1 MSTTSGL
8 ARLYHPSDGALMHS
22 IFALISPWDR
32 SPYALRRVCRSFRA
46 FYAVRVV
53 WTRLLRDHFSAA
65 AAVHEDMTLEEA
77 RHLCALALQEPWQE
91 LIKGQ
96 VLQQFRDSGW
106 SILDLSR
113 TNVTALPHRGHREL
127 EHLTTLRLP
136 LRCSLDSLP
145 EDFAVLQNLTEES
158 FMAAIKRVKTLPE
171 DIVDHPHLRDATELD
186 LKDFQLVSLPERFGE
201 LKSLTSLNVR
211 ECQSLVSLSE
221 GFGELRNLQTL
232 NLNSCYKLGSLP
244 ERFGELKNLQTL
256 NLQHSGDF
264 GSSMSLR
271 SLPEGFGELTSLRKL
286 DLMRCPATLP
296 DTLRAHLEAQ
306 GCECQS

>member
-1 MSTTSGL
+1 MLIEAPNAQLCVSLLRGVSKKTRVSTHDGPLTRPLCRASQIIMSTTSGL
-8 ARLYHPSDGALMHS
+8 TRLYHPSDGALMHS

-65 AAVHEDMTLEEA
+65 AAVRFDMTLEEA

-186 LKDFQLVSLPERFGE
+186 LSGSRLVTLPKRFGDLKNLKTLDLENCRALVSLP
-201 LKSLTSLNVR
+201 K
-211 ECQSLVSLSE
+211 
-221 GFGELRNLQTL
+221 GFGDLTNL
-232 NLNSCYKLGSLP
+232 
-244 ERFGELKNLQTL
+244 
-256 NLQHSGDF
+256 
-264 GSSMSLR
+264 
-271 SLPEGFGELTSLRKL
+271 
-286 DLMRCPATLP
+286 ATLYLDDAP
-296 DTLRAHLEAQ
+296 AGRSMPAALKAQLEAQ
-306 GCECQS
+306 GCESSGNGW

>member
-8 ARLYHPSDGALMHS
+8 TRLYHPSDGALMHS

-65 AAVHEDMTLEEA
+65 AAVRSDMTLEEA

-127 EHLTTLRLP
+127 EHLTTLRLRLP
-136 LRCSLDSLP
+136 LPGGFFGASPARALP
-145 EDFAVLQNLTEES
+145 NPAFPTRTPGVPVPCRAFHVIGGGRFAL
-158 FMAAIKRVKTLPE
+158 F
-171 DIVDHPHLRDATELD
+171 
-186 LKDFQLVSLPERFGE
+186 
-201 LKSLTSLNVR
+201 
-211 ECQSLVSLSE
+211 
-221 GFGELRNLQTL
+221 
-232 NLNSCYKLGSLP
+232 
-244 ERFGELKNLQTL
+244 
-256 NLQHSGDF
+256 
-264 GSSMSLR
+264 
-271 SLPEGFGELTSLRKL
+271 
-286 DLMRCPATLP
+286 
-296 DTLRAHLEAQ
+296 
-306 GCECQS
+306 